1 MSAFRSVVRA
11 FAALLLLSLPGFAQI
26 DTGTVSGVIRD
37 SAGAVVPQAKVTI
50 TNEAIGQSIALLSNE
65 AGLFLSGPLRPGS
78 YVVEVEARG
87 FSKAAKRR
95 RGRPRKG
102 RGGR

>member
-1 MSAFRSVVRA
+1 MSAFRSVVTA
-11 FAALLLLSLPGFAQI
+11 FAALLLLGLPGSAQI